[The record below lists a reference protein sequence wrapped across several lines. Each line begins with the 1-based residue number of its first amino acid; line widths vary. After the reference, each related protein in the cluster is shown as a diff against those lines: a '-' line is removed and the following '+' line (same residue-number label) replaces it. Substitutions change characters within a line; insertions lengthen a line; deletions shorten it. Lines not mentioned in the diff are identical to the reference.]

1 MDPSDKVTVKK
12 KGAVKKPAKSKKTKK
27 PKKKK
32 DPFGTVRLLKG
43 SLLYQTKEFFE
54 NSTLHGVRYIAEEG
68 RPFFERFM
76 WFSFVATGAVAA
88 IVIIFSLW
96 EKFQTNPTI
105 TGLDTD
111 FHNQEVIFP
120 TVMVCPEVPYD
131 EKQVSEVALVTLANY
146 EAGSE
151 QYEPFLKLLTQMS
164 YGVLDKLVALGSN
177 ISDTNGLVMKSLQNL
192 RKLVF
197 KMAIGCT
204 KTFVDCRYKDE
215 PIDCCAYFKQVYS
228 EHGFCYSFNARY
240 VSNQDVEE
248 RTTKVN
254 FLYETD
260 KKWGLTFKPSRRSH
274 IFVHSYN
281 EISGWDFRPHVE
293 WEENFAIDFLISM
306 KETYT
311 TEDARQLST
320 GQRKCIF
327 PDEVKLKYYWD
338 DYTFSGCMKE
348 CRMQKCLQYCK
359 CIPPFYAPPVSL
371 PSCTVKEL
379 ACLDKYVANITSIS
393 GCQDCELG
401 CHNTVYDIEKYSKS
415 LISDGNKDAVVTIEY
430 LTWPIIRYKR
440 EVLFGWVDLLVSF
453 GGIAGLFLGFSLLS
467 GVEIIYFF
475 TMRACCMLYKNR
487 DELIAIE
494 QKQLKQPQHRYD
506 LSLKP
511 DLGNRIQASTPPE
524 PQPEGL
530 TKRSFNNKQVI
541 TVGLIQ
547 QEFEAVKIPNSKGLI
562 LAGPAKPY
570 MSRYERIANL
580 ARPNQ
585 FRRIMVAPYSERIK
599 PLENNVIVDPGGLV
613 YNGYLP

>member
-12 KGAVKKPAKSKKTKK
+12 KGAVKKPAKSKKAKK
-27 PKKKK
+27 QKKKK

-131 EKQVSEVALVTLANY
+131 EKEVSDVALVTLANY

-240 VSNQDVEE
+240 VSNQDVE
-248 RTTKVN
+248 
-254 FLYETD
+254 
-260 KKWGLTFKPSRRSH
+260 
-274 IFVHSYN
+274 
-281 EISGWDFRPHVE
+281 
-293 WEENFAIDFLISM
+293 
-306 KETYT
+306 
-311 TEDARQLST
+311 
-320 GQRKCIF
+320 
-327 PDEVKLKYYWD
+327 
-338 DYTFSGCMKE
+338 
-348 CRMQKCLQYCK
+348 
-359 CIPPFYAPPVSL
+359 
-371 PSCTVKEL
+371 
-379 ACLDKYVANITSIS
+379 
-393 GCQDCELG
+393 
-401 CHNTVYDIEKYSKS
+401 
-415 LISDGNKDAVVTIEY
+415 
-430 LTWPIIRYKR
+430 
-440 EVLFGWVDLLVSF
+440 
-453 GGIAGLFLGFSLLS
+453 
-467 GVEIIYFF
+467 
-475 TMRACCMLYKNR
+475 
-487 DELIAIE
+487 
-494 QKQLKQPQHRYD
+494 
-506 LSLKP
+506 
-511 DLGNRIQASTPPE
+511 
-524 PQPEGL
+524 
-530 TKRSFNNKQVI
+530 
-541 TVGLIQ
+541 
-547 QEFEAVKIPNSKGLI
+547 
-562 LAGPAKPY
+562 
-570 MSRYERIANL
+570 
-580 ARPNQ
+580 
-585 FRRIMVAPYSERIK
+585 
-599 PLENNVIVDPGGLV
+599 
-613 YNGYLP
+613 